1 MFGMSIINTILSVY
15 FIVGFLM
22 WLVFFFSVLKI
33 IKEVPVIDEFTDPEL
48 SNWPMLSLIIPACN
62 EETTIEASVRKRL
75 KEDYPNLE
83 LIIINDRSTDCTGE
97 IIDRIALE
105 DKRIKALTITELP
118 KGWLGKV
125 HAQQKGLEQAKGEY
139 LLFSDADVH
148 YEPGTLKKIIAYCEA
163 NFVDHLSAIPE
174 LWAPNFIVEV
184 IYTIFG
190 RLFLA
195 GLQAWKV
202 NNPKSRAY
210 IGVGAF
216 NLVRRESFERTEGFE
231 YLKMDIADDV
241 ALGKLMKRAGMN
253 SKFVNGR
260 KRIGLLFHPSIKN
273 LIVSSERATF
283 STMGNFSAVILSL
296 KNIFWT
302 LMELSPFLM
311 FIPFRIPYLNYLGF
325 ATVFLAILTSSMLN
339 RWTNRPILP
348 AFFIPLGIPFIT
360 YANFRAAW
368 LGWKRKGI
376 IWRGTYYSSKELKK
390 GKRVSL

>member
-1 MFGMSIINTILSVY
+1 MSIINTILSVY